1 QLNEDAHLMGAE
13 KIHEWLILFKQH
25 ALPLLDEID
34 IARASQDN
42 EKIKRAAHQLKS
54 SCSSLGMRSASQQC
68 AQLEQ
73 QPLSAPL
80 PHEEITRSVAALEA
94 WLIRKT

>member
-1 QLNEDAHLMGAE
+1 
-13 KIHEWLILFKQH
+13 
-25 ALPLLDEID
+25 
-34 IARASQDN
+34 
-42 EKIKRAAHQLKS
+42 QLKS
-54 SCSSLGMRSASQQC
+54 SCSSLGMCSASQLC

-94 WLIRKT
+94 WLHKKDLNAI

>member
-1 QLNEDAHLMGAE
+1 MKILILMGAE

-68 AQLEQ
+68 AQLE
-73 QPLSAPL
+73 AAAIICPL
-80 PHEEITRSVAALEA
+80 PRTKKLHAVLPL
-94 WLIRKT
+94 WKHG

>member
-1 QLNEDAHLMGAE
+1 
-13 KIHEWLILFKQH
+13 
-25 ALPLLDEID
+25 
-34 IARASQDN
+34 
-42 EKIKRAAHQLKS
+42 AAHQLKS
-54 SCSSLGMRSASQQC
+54 SCSSLGMHIASQLC

-94 WLIRKT
+94 WLHKKDLNAI